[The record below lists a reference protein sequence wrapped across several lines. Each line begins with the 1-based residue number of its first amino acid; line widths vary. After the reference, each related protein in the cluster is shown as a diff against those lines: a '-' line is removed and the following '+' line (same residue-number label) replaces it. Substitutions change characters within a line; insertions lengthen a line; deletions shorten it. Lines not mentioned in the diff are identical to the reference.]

1 MKRIKTAAFLFLVC
15 VLTLCGCHTAH
26 QEATWEYKQIYAHL
40 SDRQLNDYAKQGWLV
55 DQIVKGR
62 EQSSEWV
69 YILLK
74 KRVPEQSTP
83 PHP

>member
-1 MKRIKTAAFLFLVC
+1 MKQITTAVFLCLVC
-15 VLTLCGCHTAH
+15 VLTLCGCHTKH
-26 QEATWEYKQIYAHL
+26 QEAAWEYKQIYAHL

-74 KRVPEQSTP
+74 RRVSEQSTP